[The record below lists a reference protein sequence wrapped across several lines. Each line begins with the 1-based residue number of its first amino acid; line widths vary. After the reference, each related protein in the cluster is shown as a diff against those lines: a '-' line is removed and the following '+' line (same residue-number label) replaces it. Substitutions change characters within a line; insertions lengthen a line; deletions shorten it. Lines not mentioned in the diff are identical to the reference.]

1 MGMIAM
7 ETGRSICKIETI
19 LKVYGAPPARL
30 PRRAPQNEQTAHS
43 LE

>member
-30 PRRAPQNEQTAHS
+30 PRRAPQGKKAMHS